1 MILANGQ
8 KMFSCGANLGQFELD
23 VPLDASGKI
32 KLFGFA
38 SGLQPY
44 TVTFDPRQS

>member
-23 VPLDASGKI
+23 VPLDANGKI
-32 KLFGFA
+32 TLFGFA

-44 TVTFDPRQS
+44 KEAFDPQ